1 MYKKKLGT
9 PIGFDISTLNKFKKI
24 KGDFGA
30 KYMVKRLKNKTN
42 FIEVRSKKIFR
53 DFDKISDFRRWFIK
67 FYPKN
72 KKNYNYN

>member
-1 MYKKKLGT
+1 MSRITSDPLQ
-9 PIGFDISTLNKFKKI
+9 IDKKI

-53 DFDKISDFRRWFIK
+53 DFDKISDFRR
-67 FYPKN
+67 
-72 KKNYNYN
+72 